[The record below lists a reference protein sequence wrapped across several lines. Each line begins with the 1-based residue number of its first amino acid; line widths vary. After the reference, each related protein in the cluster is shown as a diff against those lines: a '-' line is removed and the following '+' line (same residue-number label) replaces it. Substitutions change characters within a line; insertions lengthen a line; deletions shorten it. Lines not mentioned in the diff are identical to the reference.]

1 MDDDMKKG
9 LQVGLKKLLKQL
21 KIDEVEEPQE
31 VARGRWQRVVYRL
44 FLWIIYFS
52 F

>member
-21 KIDEVEEPQE
+21 KLDEVEEPQE
-31 VARGRWQRVVYRL
+31 VARGR
-44 FLWIIYFS
+44 
-52 F
+52 